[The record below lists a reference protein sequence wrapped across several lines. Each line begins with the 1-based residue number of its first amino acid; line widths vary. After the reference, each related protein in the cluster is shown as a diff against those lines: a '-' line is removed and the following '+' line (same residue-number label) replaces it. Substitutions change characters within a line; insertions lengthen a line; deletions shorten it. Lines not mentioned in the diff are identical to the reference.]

1 MNNQAKG
8 PESGLRPGAK
18 LLFRSYSALLRQNP
32 EIEIGNNNNIEEGV
46 VIHKYVTI
54 GNNNTIK
61 KGTVIFPYT
70 EIGHNNIILEDNWLG
85 ALPVQANLPF
95 DKIKRNGLLIGNNNF
110 FHIKNIISS
119 GFHEETLIGN
129 YNKFLSKVH
138 ISHDNIIH
146 NHVTFYPGV
155 FSAGFAEFFDRCNLG
170 AGSHISQRCKIGSYS
185 MVGMNGVAT
194 KNVLPFMVC
203 INNKYTR
210 LNEITFTDQIRS
222 HKSQLEII
230 LKFLQDHKECSVILE
245 FITKEITSTFL
256 RKFFFQIYNEIV

>member
-1 MNNQAKG
+1 MN
-8 PESGLRPGAK
+8 SH
-18 LLFRSYSALLRQNP
+18 SALLRQNP
-32 EIEIGNNNNIEEGV
+32 EIEIGKNNNIEEGV
-46 VIHKYVTI
+46 TIHKYVTI

-61 KGTVIFPYT
+61 KGCIIFPYT

-85 ALPVQANLPF
+85 VLPVQANLPF
-95 DKIKRNGLLIGNNNF
+95 DKMKRNALIIGNNNF

-119 GFHEETLIGN
+119 GFQEETLIGN
-129 YNKFLSKVH
+129 YNKFLSKVY

-155 FSAGFAEFFDRCNLG
+155 FSSGFVEFFDRCNLG

-185 MVGMNGVAT
+185 MIGMNGVAT

-210 LNEITFTDQIRS
+210 LNEIKFTDEITP
-222 HKSQLEII
+222 HKSELESI
-230 LKFLQDHKECSVILE
+230 LKLLQDNQDSDVILE
-245 FITKEITSTFL
+245 FIRKEINSSFI
-256 RKFFFQIYNEIV
+256 RKIFFQIYNEIV